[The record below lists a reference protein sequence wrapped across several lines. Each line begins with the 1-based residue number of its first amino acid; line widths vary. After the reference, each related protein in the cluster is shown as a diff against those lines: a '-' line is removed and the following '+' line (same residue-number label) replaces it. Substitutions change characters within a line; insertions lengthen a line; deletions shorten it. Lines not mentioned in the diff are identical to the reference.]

1 MELHSGY
8 KLLDIPTSLTPSS
21 FRFLTN
27 TSSSPPSQP
36 RNPPEPKRKDKEW
49 PQAEDMKTL
58 HEQYGPLVEEAL
70 QCARD
75 DGITEWCKP
84 RMEQTENISQDI
96 REWQE
101 MFQIM
106 NSFGSNADKKEILL
120 SSEGF
125 LFHSNY

>member
-21 FRFLTN
+21 FRPLAN

-36 RNPPEPKRKDKEW
+36 RNPPEPKRKDKQW

-58 HEQYGPLVEEAL
+58 HEQYGALVEEAL
-70 QCARD
+70 QSARD

-84 RMEQTENISQDI
+84 RLEQTENVSQDI

-106 NSFGSNADKKEILL
+106 NSFGSNEDKKEILL

-125 LFHSNY
+125 LFHSN